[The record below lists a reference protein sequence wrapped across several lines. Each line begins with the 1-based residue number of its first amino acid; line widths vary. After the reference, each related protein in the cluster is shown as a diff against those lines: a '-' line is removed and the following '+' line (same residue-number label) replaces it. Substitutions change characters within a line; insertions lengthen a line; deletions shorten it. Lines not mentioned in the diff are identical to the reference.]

1 MGNKKLSAASVRDG
15 VEYRTASKL
24 SMALGVATNGGGMCF
39 YLLMMYA
46 SYIANAGYGIAV
58 AVAGIIITGTRI
70 FDGITDPLVAFV
82 FDRIKAGKHGKIRL
96 FLIAAWCVMAL
107 ACFMMY
113 DWMSGKYT
121 GAAGVAWFIGIYV
134 VYIIGYTMMNMSSG
148 AVGNLITNDPTQ
160 RPFMNLI
167 GTIYSYCVPMVF
179 NTIISFAVL
188 PKYDNQYNAACLR
201 EACVWYVFAAL
212 VFILLACIGPVSYT
226 HLTLPTNREV

>member
-82 FDRIKAGKHGKIRL
+82 FDRIKAGKHGKIRF

-121 GAAGVAWFIGIYV
+121 GVAGVAWFIGIYV
-134 VYIIGYTMMNMSSG
+134 VCL
-148 AVGNLITNDPTQ
+148 A
-160 RPFMNLI
+160 
-167 GTIYSYCVPMVF
+167 
-179 NTIISFAVL
+179 ISRRSLVL
-188 PKYDNQYNAACLR
+188 PLQQLVVCMLPNSEPRKQPLSGHGHVSACL
-201 EACVWYVFAAL
+201 L
-212 VFILLACIGPVSYT
+212 
-226 HLTLPTNREV
+226 

>member
-82 FDRIKAGKHGKIRL
+82 FDRIKAGKHGKIRIFL
-96 FLIAAWCVMAL
+96 FAAWAVMAL

-113 DWMSGKYT
+113 DWMSG
-121 GAAGVAWFIGIYV
+121 IGLFGSLAYFSQALTDRKSV
-134 VYIIGYTMMNMSSG
+134 V
-148 AVGNLITNDPTQ
+148 
-160 RPFMNLI
+160 
-167 GTIYSYCVPMVF
+167 
-179 NTIISFAVL
+179 
-188 PKYDNQYNAACLR
+188 
-201 EACVWYVFAAL
+201 
-212 VFILLACIGPVSYT
+212 
-226 HLTLPTNREV
+226 